1 MASLDVVQQTIHIER
16 HIDSPISTVW
26 GAYSDAGSRSEWG
39 VPAGEAMVYEHDD
52 LRSGGQARHR
62 CGDPDKLQ
70 FLVETDYFF
79 VSPSEVVVQ
88 NESTWLGEQL
98 LSVALITWAFDGSH
112 RETVVTVTAQVT
124 SLVGQDMLDGTRNG
138 HNIALDQLAKFCGS
152 DSRK

>member
-1 MASLDVVQQTIHIER
+1 MASLDVAQQTIHIER
-16 HIDSPISTVW
+16 RIDSPISTVW
-26 GAYSDAGSRSEWG
+26 RAYSDTGARSEWG
-39 VPAGEAMVYEHDD
+39 MPAGEAMVYEHDD

-62 CGDPDKLQ
+62 CGDPDELQ
-70 FLVETDYFF
+70 FLVETEYCF
-79 VSPSEVVVQ
+79 VTPSELVIQ
-88 NESTWLGEQL
+88 TESTWLGEQL
-98 LSVALITWAFDGSH
+98 LSVALLTWAFDGSH